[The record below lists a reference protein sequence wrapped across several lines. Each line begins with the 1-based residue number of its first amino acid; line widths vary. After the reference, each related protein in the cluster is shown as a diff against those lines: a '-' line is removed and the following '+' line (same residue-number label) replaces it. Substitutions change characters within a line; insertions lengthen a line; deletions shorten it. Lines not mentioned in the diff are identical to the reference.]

1 MKILSITAGAAGM
14 YCGSCARDNAL
25 AAELLAQGH
34 DVTLVPVYTP
44 TRTDEPNMSRR
55 RVLFGGISVYL
66 QQHAALFR
74 MTPRFL
80 DRLWDSPRVI
90 DAFAGKAVS
99 NDPQLLGDLTLSMLR
114 GEQGA
119 LRKEFAKML
128 DWLRT
133 EPPPDVV
140 NLPNSLVIALAAPLK
155 RALGRPVCCTLQGE
169 ELFINGLTEPYRGRA
184 IEMIRQQA
192 PQVDRFIAVSEY
204 CAGFMAKFLAIPR
217 EKIAV
222 VPLGINMAGYD
233 RRQTSTKED
242 GEFRIGYFARIA
254 PEKGLR
260 LLADAYVRFRKQT
273 AQSRARL
280 EAAGYLAPAYH
291 AYMDDVRGTLA
302 KAGLGDE
309 FAYRGV
315 VDRAGKLAFLQGLDV
330 LSVPATYDEPKG
342 MFLLEAMANGV
353 PVVEPRR
360 GAFVEII
367 EKTGGGL
374 LVEPDDPDKLAEG
387 LFSLWQDRKAAEN
400 LGQRAYEG
408 VRAHYSVVGSAD
420 RLLAVYE
427 DLRKPQAKSLEVANL
442 SKHYATPRGKLTV
455 LSEVSL
461 SLAPG
466 DAAAIVGPSGSGKS
480 SLLYILGGLEPP
492 SAGTVSLAGR
502 SLYAL
507 APSELA
513 GFRNTEIGFVFQD
526 HCLLPQC
533 SVLENV
539 LVPTL
544 VTRTGDTNHRA
555 DLAGRARA
563 LIEQVGLADRI
574 EHRPGELSGGEKQR
588 VAIARALIQH
598 PHLVLCDEPTGN
610 LDPVSAGAVAALLLD
625 LHRRQRNILIVV
637 THSARLAAEFPI
649 RFELL
654 DNKLKRME
662 G

>member
-25 AAELLAQGH
+25 AAELLARGH

-44 TRTDEPNMSRR
+44 TRTDEPNMSRK

-99 NDPQLLGDLTLSMLR
+99 NDPQLLGDLTISMLR

-128 DWLRT
+128 DWLRR

-140 NLPNSLVIALAAPLK
+140 NLPNSLLIALAAPLRK
-155 RALGRPVCCTLQGE
+155 ALNRPVCCTLQGE
-169 ELFINGLTEPYRGRA
+169 ELFINGLAEPYRARA
-184 IEMIRQQA
+184 IEMIRQQV
-192 PQVDRFIAVSEY
+192 PQVDRFIAVSAY
-204 CAGFMAKFLAIPR
+204 CARFMAEFLAIPNDR
-217 EKIAV
+217 IAV
-222 VPLGINMAGYD
+222 VPLGINMSGYD
-233 RRQTSTKED
+233 RRRRSNENA
-242 GEFRIGYFARIA
+242 GEFRIGYFARIG

-260 LLADAYVRFRKQT
+260 VLADAYVRFRQKTGQ
-273 AQSRARL
+273 APVRL
-280 EAAGYLAPAYH
+280 EAAGYLAPAFQ
-291 AYMDDVRGTLA
+291 AYMDDVRGTLE
-302 KAGLGDE
+302 KAGLAGE
-309 FAYRGV
+309 FSYRGV
-315 VDRAGKLAFLQGLDV
+315 VDRAGKLAFLQSLDV

-353 PVVEPRR
+353 PVVQPRR
-360 GAFVEII
+360 GAFVEIVA
-367 EKTGGGL
+367 KTGGGL
-374 LVEPDDPDKLAEG
+374 LVEPDDPEKLADG
-387 LFSLWQDRKAAEN
+387 LYTLWRDRNAAET
-400 LGQRAYEG
+400 LGQRAFQG
-408 VRAHYSVVGSAD
+408 VRAHYTVARSAD
-420 RLLAVYE
+420 RLLGVY
-427 DLRKPQAKSLEVANL
+427 DNVLQPQAKSLEVSNL
-442 SKHYATPRGKLTV
+442 SKHYATPRGKLSI

-461 SLAPG
+461 LLAPG

-492 SAGTVSLAGR
+492 SAGTVSLGGR
-502 SLYAL
+502 DLYTL

-513 GFRNTEIGFVFQD
+513 GFRNSEVGFVFQD

-544 VTRTGDTNHRA
+544 VDRAGDSNHRA
-555 DLAGRARA
+555 ELSARARA
-563 LIEQVGLADRI
+563 LIEQVGLGDRI

-610 LDPVSAGAVAALLLD
+610 LDPVSAAAVASLLLD
-625 LHRRQRNILIVV
+625 LHRRQKNILIVV
-637 THSARLAAEFPI
+637 THSAKLASQFPI
-649 RFELL
+649 RFELV
-654 DNKLKRME
+654 DNKLKRPN
-662 G
+662 